1 MAEKRAVRVSKF
13 LALVLRHDPGSI
25 GLELDPSGW
34 ADIDQLLAANGA
46 HGLSITREELE
57 EVARENPKQRF
68 TIDASENR
76 IRANQGHS
84 LEVDLGLAPVPPPE
98 VLYHGTA
105 WRVLSAILAEG
116 LQPMGRQHVHLSGD
130 AATAV
135 NVARRHGT
143 PIVLAV
149 ESQRMHQAGHEFFLS
164 ANGVWLTDHVPSAF
178 VRALDLD
185 GRG

>member
-1 MAEKRAVRVSKF
+1 VTKRSVRVSKF
-13 LALVLRHDPGSI
+13 LALVLRHDPGRI
-25 GLELDPSGW
+25 GIELDPSGW
-34 ADIDQLLAANGA
+34 AGIEELLAAGDA
-46 HGLSITREELE
+46 HGLPITRDELE
-57 EVARENPKQRF
+57 AVVRENPKQRF
-68 TIDASENR
+68 TIDALGDR

-84 LEVDLGLAPVPPPE
+84 MDVDLGLAPVPPPE

-105 WRVLSAILAEG
+105 WGTLRAILAEG
-116 LQPMGRQHVHLSGD
+116 LRSMGRQHVHLSGD

-143 PIVLAV
+143 PIVLVV
-149 ESQRMHQAGHEFFLS
+149 ESRRMHQAGHEFFLS